1 MFISALIIYR
11 DLKLVLSAIPSPEFS
26 PSALAVDTTNPGLM
40 KRKCRQLRAA
50 FLATVFEDYTPGAGP
65 GGSFGAFGGSFFG
78 CSLLGGSG
86 FGAPDVP
93 GFLHRT
99 TWRNSWL
106 YDRRFGFWFRAHAV
120 VLGIHI
126 NTYRRDV
133 RTVLRSFSSRAI
145 SRPLLSSRMKR

>member
-86 FGAPDVP
+86 FGAPGGGP
-93 GFLHRT
+93 GSFTGPPGGTPGSTIGGLG
-99 TWRNSWL
+99 
-106 YDRRFGFWFRAHAV
+106 FGSVLMPSSSEFTLTLTAV
-120 VLGIHI
+120 MCG
-126 NTYRRDV
+126 
-133 RTVLRSFSSRAI
+133 
-145 SRPLLSSRMKR
+145 LSSGRFHRVRFPARCCLPE